1 MLDRHLTVR
10 FFDVVLCVSR
20 ALDLLSTAFS
30 DHHLRVAYIGARLSE
45 VLGLSAGEKRD
56 IVVAGAMH
64 DVGAISLATR
74 ISLINHALAS
84 RQPGMHEPFED
95 IHQHAQDGYALLHD
109 FPPFATAAR
118 AIRFHHVNWDC
129 GRGAEFGGEAVPM
142 ASHILR
148 LADGAAVLPE
158 DDIDILVQASAVRQK
173 IAEGAGRLYKPELV
187 EAFDEAASS
196 ESFWLDLVSDHK
208 EEIIRDRFGD
218 HNMNLDSDA
227 LYELARLF
235 GKIIDYRSP
244 FTATHSS
251 GVATTAEIIAELLGM
266 PHHEKRVLGV
276 AGFLHDLG
284 KLVVPAEILDK
295 PAKLTAQEQLIVR
308 QHPYYTHRILA
319 MVPGLDE
326 VSTYGA
332 LHHERLDGG
341 GYPFRKREIPL
352 GSRVIAVA
360 DVFTAVAEDR
370 PYRAGMTWE
379 ESLEALDQLV
389 VSGGLDGGVVA
400 LVRGHPERFG
410 PLIRNAAVNG

>member
-1 MLDRHLTVR
+1 VSDRRLTAK
-10 FFDVVLCVSR
+10 FFDVVLCISR

-45 VLGLSAGEKRD
+45 VLGLSDAEKRD

-84 RQPGMHEPFED
+84 RQPGLHEPFEE
-95 IHQHAQDGYALLHD
+95 IHQHAIDGYLLLRD
-109 FPPFATAAR
+109 FPPFAAAAN
-118 AIRFHHVNWDC
+118 AIRFHHVNW
-129 GRGAEFGGEAVPM
+129 GFGSGEEFRGEAVPL

-148 LADGAAVLPE
+148 IADGAAVLPE
-158 DDIDILVQASAVRQK
+158 DDVDILVQASTVREK

-187 EAFDEAASS
+187 AAFDEAASS

-208 EEIIRDRFGD
+208 EEIIRARFGD
-218 HNMNLDSDA
+218 HNMILDLDA

-251 GVATTAEIIAELLGM
+251 GVAEAAGIIAELLGM
-266 PHHEKRVLGV
+266 TSREQRVLSV

-295 PAKLTAQEQLIVR
+295 PTKLTAQEQLIVK

-319 MVPGLDE
+319 MVPGLEE

-332 LHHERLDGG
+332 LHHERVDGG
-341 GYPFRKREIPL
+341 GYPFRKRELPL

-379 ESLEALDQLV
+379 ASLEALDQLV
-389 VSGGLDGGVVA
+389 ISGGLDGSIVA
-400 LVRGHPERFG
+400 LVREHPDRFG
-410 PLIRNAAVNG
+410 PLVKNAAVA